1 MYESKGGIMGIQ
13 GLLKRGRFQ
22 TLSIAFLIFLISF
35 WTVANTHGQQTTKK
49 NFLWSVKTDYSTIY
63 LLGSVH
69 LLRSDSYPLDKNIE
83 DAYMDCKKVV
93 FETDIGGMNTPA
105 VQEHM
110 TTLALYAGG
119 QTLQQNISQET
130 YHLLEKKAAEFGLS
144 MAQLSHV
151 RPWMCALTLTLLE
164 LQKMGFDPNYG
175 IDQYFFNKAQQD
187 KKTMVFLES
196 IEYQIN
202 LFAGMDSY
210 KEEAFLQQML
220 KELEVVKTMLDDI
233 VSSWENGDATQL
245 GSILHISF
253 KDHPDIYNRF
263 LAQRNKVW
271 VGKIEDLIAY
281 GDTALVI
288 VGAGHLVGPDNLLQ
302 LLRNRGYTVEQIPAH
317 AEIAALSPENL
328 AHTLYIRSGMEEQ
341 IRNLPVA
348 IQLGFDQERS
358 QDDRIQ
364 QIPQDIYVNIKRLI
378 AESFAS
384 SNLIAMVRRHMEA
397 QMSQDEMQ
405 SVLSWLDS
413 PFGKKCTQLFTTSL
427 TLNALAEPQK
437 FMTNDHHAPPSLT
450 RLKLIQELAS
460 ATKTLETVL
469 EIAANTQLVVTTVI
483 TATLPDEQQRPF
495 SEILD
500 KINKNRPLLEQ
511 KVDQQITPLLLH
523 MCRSLS
529 DAELEQYI
537 TFARSNTGA
546 QYYRSMFNGI
556 KLALMDSSI
565 RFGSSMEELEWE
577 RRQSGETL

>member
-1 MYESKGGIMGIQ
+1 MDIHGIGKQ
-13 GLLKRGRFQ
+13 SRFQ
-22 TLSIAFLIFLISF
+22 ALLISFLIFLASL
-35 WTVANTHGQQTTKK
+35 WAVTNAAYAQLTTKK
-49 NFLWSVKTDYSTIY
+49 NFLWAIKTENSTIY

-69 LLRSDSYPLDKNIE
+69 LLQSDSYPLDKNIE

-105 VQEHM
+105 VQENM
-110 TTLALYAGG
+110 TTLALYSGG

-130 YHLLEKKAAEFGLS
+130 YRLLEKKAAEVGLS
-144 MAQLSHV
+144 MAQLSHMK
-151 RPWMCALTLTLLE
+151 PWMCALTLTLLE

-187 KKTMVFLES
+187 KKEIVFLES

-210 KEEAFLQQML
+210 EEESFLQQML
-220 KELEVVKTMLDDI
+220 EELKVVKTMSATI

-245 GSILHISF
+245 GSILQISF

-263 LAQRNKVW
+263 LAQRNKAW
-271 VGKIEDLIAY
+271 VSTIEDLIEH
-281 GDTALVI
+281 GDNALVV
-288 VGAGHLVGPDNLLQ
+288 VGAGHFVGPENLLQ
-302 LLRNRGYTVEQIPAH
+302 LLRNRGYTIEQIPAH
-317 AEIAALSPENL
+317 AETAALSPENL

-341 IRNLPVA
+341 LRNLPVA
-348 IQLGFDQERS
+348 IQLGFDQERN
-358 QDDRIQ
+358 QDDRIR
-364 QIPQDIYVNIKRLI
+364 QIPQDVYVNIKGLI
-378 AESFAS
+378 AESFAA
-384 SNLIAMVRRHMEA
+384 SNLIAMVRRHMET

-427 TLNALAEPQK
+427 TINALVEPQK
-437 FMTNDHHAPPSLT
+437 FMTNDNQAPPSLT

-460 ATKTLETVL
+460 ATKTLETIL

-483 TATLPDEQQRPF
+483 TATLPDEQWISF

-500 KINKNRPLLEQ
+500 KVNKNRPLLEQ
-511 KVDQQITPLLLH
+511 KVDQQITPLLLY
-523 MCRSLS
+523 MCSSLS

-537 TFARSNTGA
+537 TFARSDTGA
-546 QYYRSMFNGI
+546 QYYGSMFNGI

-577 RRQSGETL
+577 RKQSEGTL

>member
-1 MYESKGGIMGIQ
+1 MGIY
-13 GLLKRGRFQ
+13 GIGKRGGFQ
-22 TLSIAFLIFLISF
+22 TLAISFLIFLISF
-35 WTVANTHGQQTTKK
+35 WTVANAHAQQTTKK
-49 NFLWSVKTDYSTIY
+49 NFLWSIKTDNSTIY

-69 LLRSDSYPLDKNIE
+69 LLTSDAYPLDKNIE
-83 DAYMDCKKVV
+83 EAYRTSKKIV
-93 FETDIGGMNTPA
+93 FETDIRGMNNPA

-110 TTLALYAGG
+110 TTLALYSGG

-130 YHLLEKKAAEFGLS
+130 YRLLEKKASEVGLS

-175 IDQYFFNKAQQD
+175 IDQYFFNKARQD
-187 KKTMVFLES
+187 KKEMVFLES
-196 IEYQIN
+196 IEYQIT
-202 LFAGMDSY
+202 LLAGMDSY
-210 KEEAFLQQML
+210 EEESFLQQML
-220 KELEVVKTMLDDI
+220 EELEVVKTMFADI
-233 VSSWENGDATQL
+233 VSSWKNGDVTQL
-245 GSILHISF
+245 ASILHISF
-253 KDHPDIYNRF
+253 KGHPDIYNRF
-263 LAQRNKVW
+263 LAQRNRAW
-271 VGKIEDLIAY
+271 MSKIEDLIAY
-281 GDTALVI
+281 GDNALVI

-302 LLRNRGYTVEQIPAH
+302 LLMNRGYTVEQTPAH
-317 AEIAALSPENL
+317 AEIAKLSPENV

-341 IRNLPVA
+341 LKNLPLV
-348 IQLGFDQERS
+348 IQLGFDQERN
-358 QDDRIQ
+358 QDDRIR
-364 QIPQDIYVNIKRLI
+364 QISQDVYVNIKGLI
-378 AESFAS
+378 AESFAT

-413 PFGKKCTQLFTTSL
+413 PFGKKCTQLFTPSL

-450 RLKLIQELAS
+450 RLKLIQKLAS
-460 ATKTLETVL
+460 ATKTLETTL

-483 TATLPDEQQRPF
+483 TATLPDEQKKPF

-500 KINKNRPLLEQ
+500 EVNKNRPLLEQ
-511 KVDQQITPLLLH
+511 KVDQQITPFLLY

-537 TFARSNTGA
+537 TFAGSNTGT

-565 RFGSSMEELEWE
+565 RFGSSMKDLEWE